1 LLTSTGQLVMQGTL
15 IRTTATFFLWDHQKE
30 FCILNSRYRRAFA
43 MSPFGSGVRGVPR
56 SKSKG
61 IPRGLDEIDIAL
73 KVRLTA
79 NTGRIR
85 TAITEALH
93 NGKLDDARQI
103 LLNYYWPSSLLMKF
117 FFNRGQYQRDESGKI
132 WKGRWGLDEIE
143 GWQTLTGIRNRIL
156 MNLES
161 FASANRFS
169 SSGLSCTET
178 YQSYF

>member
-1 LLTSTGQLVMQGTL
+1 MLTSTGQLVMQRTL
-15 IRTTATFFLWDHQKE
+15 IPTTATFFLWDHQKE

-43 MSPFGSGVRGVPR
+43 MSPFGTGVRGVPR

-117 FFNRGQYQRDESGKI
+117 FSTGVSISETNREKSGRAV
-132 WKGRWGLDEIE
+132 GA
-143 GWQTLTGIRNRIL
+143 L
-156 MNLES
+156 MNPKDGKRLLES
-161 FASANRFS
+161 
-169 SSGLSCTET
+169 ET
-178 YQSYF
+178 GF